1 MLLVSTVD
9 HSEAAVPV
17 QVSPLFWTSL
27 PFRSPPSTEYRVPC
41 AIQRMRM
48 CAQRVV
54 SDSAIPWTVACWAP
68 LSLEISREEHRSGL
82 PLPTPGD
89 LPNPGI
95 EPKSLASPAL
105 AGRFFTTVPPRK

>member
-41 AIQRMRM
+41 ARQRMRM

-54 SDSAIPWTVACWAP
+54 SDSATPWTVACRAP